1 MKQTSK
7 KRALKYIREKNAYN
21 RGAEARNF
29 FKVSGEVLRDEVF
42 LNDLMHKEADKSIE
56 WLKSKFKINFKIIQV
71 EAGLDGD
78 DFVRDLVTVMLKFK
92 KA

>member
-21 RGAEARNF
+21 RGAEARSY
-29 FKVSGEVLRDEVF
+29 FKISEEVSRDKKF
-42 LNDLMHKEADKSIE
+42 LNDLTQKEAGKSIE
-56 WLKSKFKINFKIIQV
+56 WLKSKFKINFKLVGFKI
-71 EAGLDGD
+71 GLDSN
-78 DFVRDLVTVMLKFK
+78 DFERLLSTVIIIFK